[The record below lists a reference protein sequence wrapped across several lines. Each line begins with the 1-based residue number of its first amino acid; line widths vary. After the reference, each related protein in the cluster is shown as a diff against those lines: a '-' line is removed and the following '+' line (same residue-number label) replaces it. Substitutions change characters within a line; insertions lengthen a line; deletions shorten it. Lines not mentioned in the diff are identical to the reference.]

1 MKNRKAIKALF
12 AVAAA
17 YDGILGLAF
26 LVAHVAIF
34 DWFKVTPPNHAA
46 YVQFPA
52 AMLVTFGLMFA
63 AVARDP
69 LANRNLIPYG
79 MLLKVSYCGAAFWH
93 WSRTGIPDMWKPWAF
108 IDLVFLVLFYLAY
121 RQIGRPAQG
130 MQGLAS
136 SAV

>member
-1 MKNRKAIKALF
+1 MKNRKAIAVLF
-12 AVAAA
+12 AIAAA

-26 LVAHVAIF
+26 LVAHKEIF
-34 DWFKVTPPNHAA
+34 EWFKVAPPNHAA
-46 YVQFPA
+46 YVEFPA

-93 WSRTGIPDMWKPWAF
+93 WSRAGIPDMWKPWAF
-108 IDLVFLVLFYLAY
+108 IDLVFLVLFYMAY
-121 RQIGRPAQG
+121 RQIERQAQG
-130 MQGLAS
+130 SPRLAS
-136 SAV
+136 SAA